1 MVNDHT
7 TVVMDDGTRAE
18 MLQPAGEVVAML
30 PLVAA
35 ANDHKTVKVATRHLL
50 VVGAAMD
57 YGR

>member
-1 MVNDHT
+1 MVVVVVNDHT

-18 MLQPAGEVVAML
+18 MLQPAGEVVATL
-30 PLVAA
+30 
-35 ANDHKTVKVATRHLL
+35 HLL